1 MENLFTH
8 LKQEQIL
15 LLLLL
20 NFRLNYTLYHLD
32 SQTPPYSNPD
42 LVHIANQIVKSHQED
57 RAVIWM
63 MGAHVMRRGNSRFI
77 IDLMNRGILTHLA
90 TNGATAI
97 HDFELALIG
106 ATLENVEDY
115 IQDGQFGHW

>member
-1 MENLFTH
+1 MSQPVFDRSQLR
-8 LKQEQIL
+8 IL
-15 LLLLL
+15 SLTD
-20 NFRLNYTLYHLD
+20 RQHKMTVEDIYHLD

-42 LVHIANQIVKSHQED
+42 LVHIANQIVKSQQED

-63 MGAHVMRRGNSRFI
+63 MGGHVMRRGNSGFL
-77 IDLMNRGILTHLA
+77 IDLMNRGILTHLS

-106 ATLENVEDY
+106 ATLENVED
-115 IQDGQFGHW
+115 